1 MEPPFRGGSRPWEG
15 RAGPGRVAAG
25 PAAPHPWRMSDTHVF
40 GDGTLLATVSAAG
53 SELQSLRDPAGRE
66 WMWQAEAVWPR
77 HAPILFPI
85 VGRLPEDV
93 LRHDGVAHRMTQ
105 HGFARDRAFA
115 WTRRD
120 AAGCVLRLEDDA
132 GTRAV
137 YPFPFALDVEWA
149 VAKGV
154 LSCTA
159 TVSNPGE
166 GPLPFSIGA
175 HPAFKLPL
183 PGAASA
189 EGHSLA
195 FPGLGA
201 EVLEVRRLTDGL
213 LDASE
218 AIPLVNGVLPLH
230 PGLFEADAIV
240 LPGYPG
246 RRLRLA
252 APNGAALEIAWEGF
266 GDLGIWQKPGA
277 GFLCLEPWCG
287 TAAPLGWNGDFAD
300 KPGNEKLAPGESRSF
315 RWEIQPD
322 AS

>member
-1 MEPPFRGGSRPWEG
+1 
-15 RAGPGRVAAG
+15 VAG
-25 PAAPHPWRMSDTHVF
+25 PAAPHPKGMSDTHAF

-53 SELQSLRDPAGRE
+53 SELQSLRDPAGQE
-66 WMWQAEAVWPR
+66 WIWQAGAAWPR

-93 LRHDGVAHRMTQ
+93 LLHDGRAHRLTQ

-120 AAGCVLRLEDDA
+120 ATGCALRLEDDA
-132 GTRAV
+132 ATRAV
-137 YPFPFALDVEWA
+137 YPFPFALDLEWA
-149 VAKGV
+149 VAAGA

-159 TVSNPGE
+159 TVSNPG
-166 GPLPFSIGA
+166 GGLLPFSIGA
-175 HPAFKLPL
+175 HPAFNMPL

-189 EGHSLA
+189 EGHRLA

-201 EVLEVRRLTDGL
+201 EALAARRLTGGL
-213 LDASE
+213 LDGSE
-218 AIPLVNGVLPLH
+218 SIPLVDGVLPLH

-246 RRLRLA
+246 RNLRLT
-252 APNGAALEIAWEGF
+252 APNGAALDMAWDGY
-266 GDLGIWQKPGA
+266 GDLGIWQKPNA

-287 TAAPLGWNGDFAD
+287 TAAPKGWNGDFVE
-300 KPGNEKLAPGESRSF
+300 KPGIQKLAPGESRSF
-315 RWEIQPD
+315 RWEVRPR
-322 AS
+322 AA